1 MTHCPCDDLPQ
12 RILRIPAGLSM
23 LPRQLQAFPEVR
35 LALLAEVARN
45 GALDGWRAR
54 GERDFGVMWLEMW
67 AYVADVLGFYDE
79 RIANESYLRT
89 AVRRPSLRRIIEL
102 LGYVPAPGVAGSAS
116 IAAIAEGRTAVP
128 VPGSTAFRSD
138 AFGAEAPQ
146 VFEADLPTS
155 IHPFTN
161 SWLIGAVPAR
171 TLQAPPVSAD
181 APHAARELSTSEL
194 LFETAEFGL
203 AKDRLL
209 LITHTTSGSGLGMQ
223 VAKVTKVVP
232 VEGKDGRTRIRVLID
247 REVQLSAIDEVASIR
262 VQTPTVTARI
272 TSNLPPRPSGSS
284 ERSNRIENLTVGEVI
299 FTRLFLDTIY
309 RQTRI
314 GDPIIAART
323 AEGVLGVSTIDDAQ
337 EVLVSLEEDD
347 AVRLPATRLD
357 LVPALDSAQF
367 VGVVSEEM
375 SFHFAFVDAGRL
387 TRVAD
392 TELTEG
398 TLRASGGV
406 PVTGIV
412 ERPPAAVTG
421 ELNQKFLL
429 RDADNQGALLQGR
442 MTFNADGTARFQVT
456 EDGLPPL
463 MKTPITVFGNVLQ
476 VTRGESVF
484 NEILGNGDARVARQ
498 SFKLKKKPL
507 TYFFDPSVPGTKARS
522 TLEVRADDVLW
533 REVRSFFGTG
543 PQDRVYI
550 VRHDDDGNTFL
561 TFGDG
566 VRGARLP
573 SGIRNVRATY
583 RFGSGEAAPPAGA
596 IKQLARAVKGL
607 RRVESPI
614 AAIGGKDPDPPKLLR
629 TSAPQ
634 SVLIFERAVST
645 LDFEALANLV
655 PGVIRATAEFAWIE
669 TEQEA
674 GVVVTYLGSAQRGD
688 VLAALRQQA
697 EPGLPLVAQPA
708 LPKARKFV
716 AEVEVDPRF
725 DKDVVAAAV
734 RAALVDP
741 ESGPLATRNAPI
753 GQRLFRSV
761 LFDVIH
767 GVPGVASITSAVVKT
782 LSDVTLWDFRF
793 TGISAFATFP
803 GPCAGAGHFYD
814 FADGER
820 VVVNAILATAPV
832 LGLEARDAR

>member
-1 MTHCPCDDLPQ
+1 VTQCPCDDVPQ
-12 RILRIPAGLSM
+12 RVLRIPAGLSA
-23 LPRQLQAFPEVR
+23 LPRQVQAFPEVR

-45 GALDGWRAR
+45 TALDGWRAR

-102 LGYVPAPGVAGSAS
+102 LGYVPAPGVAGSAA
-116 IAAIAEGRTAVP
+116 IAAIAEGRTSVAVP
-128 VPGSTAFRSD
+128 GQAAFRSD
-138 AFGAEAPQ
+138 AFGNQAPQ
-146 VFEADLPTS
+146 VFEADLPVS

-161 SWLIGAVPAR
+161 SWQIGAVPAVR
-171 TLQAPPVSAD
+171 LQAPAGSLD
-181 APHAARELSTSEL
+181 GIELPLSFTTSEL

-203 AKDRLL
+203 AKDRLAL
-209 LITHTTSGSGLGMQ
+209 LTHTAENSLFAGVPQ
-223 VAKVTKVVP
+223 VTKIQKVSP
-232 VEGKDGRTRIRVLID
+232 VEGKDGRTYIRAAVD
-247 REVQLSAIDEVASIR
+247 DALSLSTLDETSSIV
-262 VQTPTVTARI
+262 VQTPTVVAVT
-272 TSNLPPRPSGSS
+272 TKNLAFP
-284 ERSNRIENLTVGEVI
+284 IEEDGKTVV
-299 FTRLFLDTIY
+299 LDSLY
-309 RQTRI
+309 RQLHV
-314 GDPIIAART
+314 GDSMV
-323 AEGVLGVSTIDDAQ
+323 VLSVSGTETLRQ
-337 EVLVSLEEDD
+337 VQSVS
-347 AVRLPATRLD
+347 
-357 LVPALDSAQF
+357 
-367 VGVVSEEM
+367 VVSEILVDVPDTDPAVRIPTTKVEFTGPISNPDINADSL

-398 TLRASGGV
+398 TLRDPNGV

-421 ELNQKFLL
+421 SLNQKFLL
-429 RDADNQGALLQGR
+429 RDADNQGALVQGQ
-442 MTFNADGTARFQVT
+442 MTFTTDGTARFQVT

-614 AAIGGKDPDPPKLLR
+614 AAIGGKDPDPPQLLR

-655 PGVIRATAEFAWIE
+655 PGVVRATAEFAWIE
-669 TEQEA
+669 AEQEA
-674 GVVVTYLGSAQRGD
+674 GVVVTYLGSALPED

-697 EPGLPLVAQPA
+697 EPGLPLVAKVA
-708 LPKARKFV
+708 EPKQRKFV

-725 DKDVVAAAV
+725 DKDLVAEAV
-734 RAALVDP
+734 RAALVAPD
-741 ESGPLATRNAPI
+741 SGPLATRNAPI

-767 GVPGVASITSAVVKT
+767 AVPGVASITSAVMKT

-793 TGISAFATFP
+793 TGLSSFTTFP

-820 VVVNAILATAPV
+820 VIVNAILATAPV
-832 LGLEARDAR
+832 LDSEARNAR

>member
-1 MTHCPCDDLPQ
+1 
-12 RILRIPAGLSM
+12 
-23 LPRQLQAFPEVR
+23 
-35 LALLAEVARN
+35 
-45 GALDGWRAR
+45 
-54 GERDFGVMWLEMW
+54 
-67 AYVADVLGFYDE
+67 
-79 RIANESYLRT
+79 
-89 AVRRPSLRRIIEL
+89 
-102 LGYVPAPGVAGSAS
+102 
-116 IAAIAEGRTAVP
+116 
-128 VPGSTAFRSD
+128 
-138 AFGAEAPQ
+138 
-146 VFEADLPTS
+146 
-155 IHPFTN
+155 
-161 SWLIGAVPAR
+161 
-171 TLQAPPVSAD
+171 
-181 APHAARELSTSEL
+181 
-194 LFETAEFGL
+194 
-203 AKDRLL
+203 
-209 LITHTTSGSGLGMQ
+209 
-223 VAKVTKVVP
+223 
-232 VEGKDGRTRIRVLID
+232 
-247 REVQLSAIDEVASIR
+247 
-262 VQTPTVTARI
+262 
-272 TSNLPPRPSGSS
+272 
-284 ERSNRIENLTVGEVI
+284 
-299 FTRLFLDTIY
+299 
-309 RQTRI
+309 
-314 GDPIIAART
+314 
-323 AEGVLGVSTIDDAQ
+323 
-337 EVLVSLEEDD
+337 
-347 AVRLPATRLD
+347 
-357 LVPALDSAQF
+357 
-367 VGVVSEEM
+367 
-375 SFHFAFVDAGRL
+375 
-387 TRVAD
+387 
-392 TELTEG
+392 
-398 TLRASGGV
+398 
-406 PVTGIV
+406 
-412 ERPPAAVTG
+412 
-421 ELNQKFLL
+421 
-429 RDADNQGALLQGR
+429 
-442 MTFNADGTARFQVT
+442 
-456 EDGLPPL
+456 

-614 AAIGGKDPDPPKLLR
+614 AAIGGKDPDPPQLLR

-669 TEQEA
+669 AEQEA
-674 GVVVTYLGSAQRGD
+674 GVVVTYLGSALPED

-697 EPGLPLVAQPA
+697 EPGLPLVAKVA
-708 LPKARKFV
+708 VPKARKFV

-725 DKDVVAAAV
+725 DKDLVAEAV

-767 GVPGVASITSAVVKT
+767 AVPGVASITSAVMKT

-793 TGISAFATFP
+793 TGISSFATFP
-803 GPCAGAGHFYD
+803 GPCAGAGYFYD

-820 VVVNAILATAPV
+820 VLVSAILATAPV
-832 LGLEARDAR
+832 LGSEARDAR